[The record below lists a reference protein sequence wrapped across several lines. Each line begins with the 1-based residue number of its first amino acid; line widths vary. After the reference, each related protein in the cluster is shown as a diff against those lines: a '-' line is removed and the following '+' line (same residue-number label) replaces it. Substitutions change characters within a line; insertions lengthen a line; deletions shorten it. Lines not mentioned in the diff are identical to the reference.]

1 MNLDQPLFGCKYGD
15 SVRYKNQCLT
25 STIYNVEN
33 RIFCLK
39 IPILIFFYSK
49 SYLDL
54 YVFFYVKTNVFLI
67 LIPVF
72 IAYVLFLPFVF
83 SELELVQ
90 RFAQRR
96 SIT

>member
-1 MNLDQPLFGCKYGD
+1 MTLDQPLFGCKYGD
-15 SVRYKNQCLT
+15 SIRYKNLCLT
-25 STIYNVEN
+25 STIYSLEN
-33 RIFCLK
+33 RIFSLK
-39 IPILIFFYSK
+39 MPILIFFYSK

-72 IAYVLFLPFVF
+72 IAYVLFLPFAF
-83 SELELVQ
+83 SELELGQ